1 MTFVC
6 KVNFSLWRPAL
17 GTSGRSAVPVGSLL
31 LPLSRLSYG
40 DYFTRISLLCA
51 EDTLRVFSTRM
62 YMLAGITIAD
72 IASIIGP

>member
-1 MTFVC
+1 M
-6 KVNFSLWRPAL
+6 
-17 GTSGRSAVPVGSLL
+17 PVGSLL
-31 LPLSRLSYG
+31 LPLSRLSCG

>member
-1 MTFVC
+1 M
-6 KVNFSLWRPAL
+6 
-17 GTSGRSAVPVGSLL
+17 PVGSLL